1 MINQAPVGSF
11 MANLPHRLNILEFF
25 STGPEQFWLCLWADV
40 RFFIGIVNEP

>member
-25 STGPEQFWLCLWADV
+25 STGSEAILGLPLGRRQVFYQH
-40 RFFIGIVNEP
+40 R